1 MQKSINS
8 GAIIVTSISE
18 PNPVLRSLAE
28 GASRHGLSFIVVGDL
43 KTPEFAINGCSYYD
57 VASQIATDFEYAKL
71 CPTHSYAR
79 KNIGYLLAIRG
90 GVDWVAETD
99 DDNFPRESFWS
110 PRTQQVSGTKVTS
123 EQNGS
128 VDWCNVY
135 DFFSRDT
142 FIYPRGFPIELAK
155 ERHKS
160 PPPTVTWEGFSPIQ
174 QGLADG
180 NPDVDAIYRML
191 YPLPVTFETRSPVAL
206 GKSVYCP
213 FNSQNTTFFREAF
226 PLLYL
231 PAHCSFRMTD
241 IWRSFV
247 AQRVL
252 QSCGWSLTFHNAT
265 VWQERN
271 EHDLLCD
278 FEQEI
283 PGYLN
288 NRRIVDTLA
297 ALELKPFALVENLT
311 LCYEALIELGVVGA
325 EERTLLNA
333 WLNDLDAL
341 GASQLKFEE

>member
-1 MQKSINS
+1 MQEPTNS

-18 PNPVLRSLAE
+18 PNAVLRSLAE
-28 GASRHGLSFIVVGDL
+28 GASKHGLPFIVVGDA
-43 KTPEFAINGCSYYD
+43 KTPDFAIKGCSYYNIT
-57 VASQIATDFEYAKL
+57 SQIATGFEYAKL
-71 CPTHSYAR
+71 CPTNSYAR
-79 KNIGYLLAIRG
+79 KNIGYLLALRE

-99 DDNFPRESFWS
+99 DDNFPRESFWL
-110 PRTQQVSGTKVTS
+110 PRTKQVSGMRVTS
-123 EQNGS
+123 DQNHS
-128 VDWCNVY
+128 VEWCNVY
-135 DFFSRDT
+135 DFFSKDA
-142 FIYPRGFPIELAK
+142 FVYPRGFPIEFA
-155 ERHKS
+155 RNQHKS
-160 PPPTVTWEGFSPIQ
+160 SKSTGAWEGFSPIQ

-191 YPLPVTFETRSPVAL
+191 YSLPISFEARSPVAL
-206 GKSVYCP
+206 GERVYCP

-247 AQRVL
+247 AQRIL
-252 QSCGWSLTFHNAT
+252 QSCGWSLTFHQAT

-288 NRRIVDTLA
+288 NRRIVETLA
-297 ALELKPFALVENLT
+297 ALELKSLSLVDKMA
-311 LCYEALIELGVVGA
+311 LCYDALIKLRVVGA

-333 WLNDLDAL
+333 WLNDLNAL
-341 GASQLKFEE
+341 GYCRS